1 MRLSL
6 LFNERQSRPIGVFAA
21 RDDPLPCRINNNEH
35 MAPAFI
41 EFHRRL
47 RWADA
52 DAAGRL
58 HFPRIFEIIEEAE
71 SELLRSIEWPMDVR
85 RKNYD
90 FPRVNIN
97 CNFYRIIAL
106 DAPFRLHFSVGQL
119 GRTSIRYDYQV
130 FDAGEELAIEGT
142 MTVVVLQAGKP
153 TEIPKALRAALSG
166 ETSDPGCVAQ
176 S

>member
-1 MRLSL
+1 
-6 LFNERQSRPIGVFAA
+6 
-21 RDDPLPCRINNNEH
+21 

-41 EFHRRL
+41 EFNRRL

-71 SELLRSIEWPMDVR
+71 SELLRGIAWPMDVR
-85 RKNYD
+85 RRNYD
-90 FPRVNIN
+90 FPRVHVE
-97 CNFYRIIAL
+97 CRFLRVLAL
-106 DAPFRLHFSVGQL
+106 DAPFRLRFSVGEF

-142 MTVVVLQAGKP
+142 MTVVVLQNGKP
-153 TEIPKALRAALSG
+153 TEIPPALRAALGG
-166 ETSDPGCVAQ
+166 ETSDPGRVVQ